1 MSRRTVCIGL
11 MIALLAAA
19 APAGEIKTY
28 DWPCGYLPQEMATI
42 PVVMDV
48 GFWVQILNQDAVI
61 KLHQVKI
68 RTYEGCV
75 DLIVRC
81 NFDLTMSCSIVP
93 TGAIGGH
100 YSCSVQNADI
110 DAPGSTAV
118 LCARL
123 TNADLR
129 GRPGG
134 SRNVH
139 VATVTVKVVPRI

>member
-1 MSRRTVCIGL
+1 MSRRNVSIAL

-19 APAGEIKTY
+19 APAGEIKAY
-28 DWPCGYLPQEMATI
+28 DWPGGFIPHEVAVI
-42 PVVMDV
+42 PVTMDV
-48 GFWVQILNQDAVI
+48 GFWVQILNQNAII

-110 DAPGSTAV
+110 DAPGDTAV
-118 LCARL
+118 LCAKL